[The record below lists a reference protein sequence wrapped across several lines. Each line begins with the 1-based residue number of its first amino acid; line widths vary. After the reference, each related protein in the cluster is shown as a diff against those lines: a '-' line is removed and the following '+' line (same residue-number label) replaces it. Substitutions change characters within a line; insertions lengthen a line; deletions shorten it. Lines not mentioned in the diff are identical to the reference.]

1 MNNQIQDGD
10 YTDKMELYPIFDK
23 EMDSLISALQCYI
36 NASGDEPFMFYG
48 PTEEYVRPARKLLE
62 RLSACWDE
70 LHEEG
75 RV

>member
-1 MNNQIQDGD
+1 MNNQIPDGD

-36 NASGDEPFMFYG
+36 SASGDGPCTFYG
-48 PTEEYVRPARKLLE
+48 PTEEYARPAKELLE
-62 RLSACWDE
+62 RLFACHAE

>member
-10 YTDKMELYPIFDK
+10 YTDKMELYTIFDK

-36 NASGDEPFMFYG
+36 SASGDGPCTFYG

-62 RLSACWDE
+62 RLSDCWDE